1 MKTACRKHRLA
12 LLVLDFAMICM
23 EVYALGVSLGESGGK
38 MFRYYT
44 QDSNLLA
51 LIVCIICA
59 IHGIKSI
66 VRGQKT
72 PGWTRRLRYVS
83 ASCMALTLLMAGT
96 LLIPVEEGRTFYSF
110 MLEGKYLYLH
120 TLCPL
125 VAIVQLFLHRGEAY
139 GEKDA
144 LLALIPTFTYGA
156 ISLILNGC
164 GAYSG
169 PYPFLKVLEQPG
181 YATAVGCIAV
191 LAINYTAARL
201 LALGT
206 QRHKKA

>member
-1 MKTACRKHRLA
+1 MKTAHRNRRLGVIA
-12 LLVLDFAMICM
+12 LDLAMICM
-23 EVYALGVSLGESGGK
+23 EVYALGVSLWESGGK

-59 IHGIKSI
+59 VQGIKSL
-66 VRGQKT
+66 VCGQK
-72 PGWTRRLRYVS
+72 PPAWVRKLRYVS
-83 ASCMALTLLMAGT
+83 ASCMSLTLLMAGT
-96 LLIPVEEGRTFYSF
+96 LLVPVEPGRTFYSF

-125 VAIVQLFLHRGEAY
+125 VAILQFFLERGGCF
-139 GEKDA
+139 GEGQA
-144 LLALIPTFTYGA
+144 LLALVPTVVYGA

-164 GAYSG
+164 GVYSG
-169 PYPFLKVLEQPG
+169 PYPFLRVLEQPG
-181 YATAVGCIAV
+181 YVTAVGCIAV

-201 LALGT
+201 LALGAHIR
-206 QRHKKA
+206 QKP